1 MKFTDKLD
9 HLMKQNGL
17 NKRTFALKCDI
28 PYTTVCG
35 WYDRGYDGVRMS
47 TIRKIS
53 EAFGTSLEYWAYDE
67 LEETKK
73 APAPKGAE
81 DESSISMERSNRLY
95 DALVAAGLIVDDN
108 FAPEDMKFLMHIADV
123 IEDWFARKQAQ

>member
-53 EAFGTSLEYWAYDE
+53 EAFGTGLEYWAYDE

-73 APAPKGAE
+73 APAPEGTE
-81 DESSISMERSNRLY
+81 DEEQAIDELEEELRSVLLKHGLLHGGDITPEQNAFLKHVF
-95 DALVAAGLIVDDN
+95 ALILAYFQKTI
-108 FAPEDMKFLMHIADV
+108 
-123 IEDWFARKQAQ
+123 